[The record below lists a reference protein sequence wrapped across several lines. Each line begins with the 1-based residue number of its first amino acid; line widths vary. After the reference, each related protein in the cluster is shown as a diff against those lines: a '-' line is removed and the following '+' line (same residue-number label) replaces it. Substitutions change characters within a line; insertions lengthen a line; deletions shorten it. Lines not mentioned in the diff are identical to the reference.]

1 MAHGSVPHGSVPHSS
16 VPHPSAQSRTT
27 VPGQNGAPARQ
38 PWAVLILLCVAEFM
52 VILDITVVNVALP
65 SIGRALGLGAAGLPW
80 VVTAYVLMTG
90 GLTLFGGRAAD
101 LLGRKRVFLA
111 GLALFTAASLA
122 SGLAPAA
129 GPLIGARA
137 AQGLGAA
144 LLTPAALSVIT
155 ATYAGAQRATAL
167 SVWGAL
173 GAAGA
178 AAGVLLGGVLTTWL
192 GWRSVFLINVPVG
205 AAAWI
210 LAGRLIPRPARAA
223 HGRGRL
229 DLPGALLGVTGLG
242 AAIYAITSA
251 PGHGWASAWTIGL
264 LLVAAALLAAFALA
278 ERAARAPLFPPRVW
292 RGRRLASGALVMLGA
307 TAVLVAVFFLGSLY
321 LQDVL
326 GDSPVRAGLGFL
338 PLVLVIGAGAHL
350 AARLLG
356 RAGSRVVAAAG
367 LTLMAGG
374 SLLLALAS
382 VAAGY
387 PGLLP
392 GFLVLG
398 FGTGLVLPAAS
409 VTALSDTGSQDAGF
423 ASGFLATAHELGA
436 ALGVAVFTAIAGAAI
451 GTAPISAAPAG
462 TAAAGTA
469 AGGPGAAG
477 ALMAGARFAA
487 GYHRAFAAA
496 AGVAAVLAVLSLM
509 AGPVVRP
516 APGARARGPH

>member
-1 MAHGSVPHGSVPHSS
+1 
-16 VPHPSAQSRTT
+16 
-27 VPGQNGAPARQ
+27 
-38 PWAVLILLCVAEFM
+38 VAEFM

-65 SIGRALGLGAAGLPW
+65 SIGRALGLSGAGLPW

-90 GLTLFGGRAAD
+90 GLTLLGGRAAD
-101 LLGRKRVFLA
+101 LLGRRRVFLA

-122 SGLAPAA
+122 SGLAPSA
-129 GPLIGARA
+129 GLLLGARA

-144 LLTPAALSVIT
+144 LLTPAALAVIT

-167 SVWGAL
+167 SAWGAL

-192 GWRSVFLINVPVG
+192 GWRSIFLINVPVG

-210 LAGRLIPRPARAA
+210 LARRLIPQPAAGG
-223 HGRGRL
+223 HGLARL

-242 AAIYAITSA
+242 TAVYAITSA
-251 PGHGWASAWTIGL
+251 PGHGWASAQTIAL
-264 LLVAAALLAAFALA
+264 LLVAALLLAAFALA
-278 ERAARAPLFPPRVW
+278 ERAARDPLFPPGAW
-292 RGRRLASGALVMLGA
+292 RNRRLASGALIMLGA
-307 TAVLVAVFFLGSLY
+307 TGVLVAAFFLGSLY

-326 GDSPVRAGLGFL
+326 GDSPIRAGLGFL

-350 AARLLG
+350 TSRLVG
-356 RAGSRVVAAAG
+356 RAGSRVLAAAG

-374 SLLLALAS
+374 ALLLAQAS
-382 VAAGY
+382 PAAGY

-409 VTALSDTGSQDAGF
+409 VTALADAGPGDAGF

-436 ALGVAVFTAIAGAAI
+436 ALGVAVFTAIAVAAST
-451 GTAPISAAPAG
+451 TASVNTGLVNTGDAG
-462 TAAAGTA
+462 
-469 AGGPGAAG
+469 
-477 ALMAGARFAA
+477 FAA
-487 GYHRAFAAA
+487 GYHRAFLVA
-496 AGVAAVLAVLSLM
+496 AGAAAVLAVLTLLT
-509 AGPVVRP
+509 APAVRP
-516 APGARARGPH
+516 APGTRTGGPH

>member
-1 MAHGSVPHGSVPHSS
+1 MAHGSL
-16 VPHPSAQSRTT
+16 PHPSAHSRTP
-27 VPGQNGAPARQ
+27 VPAPVQGQHGVPARQ
-38 PWAVLILLCVAEFM
+38 PWAVLVLLCVAEFM

-65 SIGRALGLGAAGLPW
+65 SIGRALGLSAAGLPW

-90 GLTLFGGRAAD
+90 GLTLLGGRAAD

-129 GPLIGARA
+129 GALIGARA

-155 ATYAGAQRATAL
+155 ATYAGAQRAAAL

-205 AAAWI
+205 AAAWV
-210 LAGRLIPRPARAA
+210 LAGRLIPRPAAA
-223 HGRGRL
+223 GHGLARL
-229 DLPGALLGVTGLG
+229 DLTGALLGVTGLG
-242 AAIYAITSA
+242 TAIYAITGA
-251 PGHGWASAWTIGL
+251 PGHGWASSWTIGL
-264 LLVAAALLAAFALA
+264 LLGAAVLLAAFALA
-278 ERAARAPLFPPRVW
+278 ERTARDPLFPPRAW
-292 RGRRLASGALVMLGA
+292 RNRRLASGALVMLGA
-307 TAVLVAVFFLGSLY
+307 TGVLVAAFFLGSLY
-321 LQDVL
+321 LQNVL

-350 AARLLG
+350 ASRLLA
-356 RAGSRVVAAAG
+356 RAGSRVLAAAG
-367 LTLMAGG
+367 LALMAAGA
-374 SLLLALAS
+374 LLLAQAS
-382 VAAGY
+382 AAAGY

-409 VTALSDTGSQDAGF
+409 VTALADTGPGDAGL

-436 ALGVAVFTAIAGAAI
+436 ALGVAVFTAIAAAAI
-451 GTAPISAAPAG
+451 STAPIAAAPLTSGPAG
-462 TAAAGTA
+462 TTPASP
-469 AGGPGAAG
+469 GGAG
-477 ALMAGARFAA
+477 ALMSGAGFAA
-487 GYHRAFAAA
+487 GYHQAFTVA
-496 AGVAAVLAVLSLM
+496 AGVAAVLAVLTLV
-509 AGPVVRP
+509 AGPAVRP
-516 APGARARGPH
+516 APGARAHGPH

>member
-1 MAHGSVPHGSVPHSS
+1 MAHGSI
-16 VPHPSAQSRTT
+16 PHPSAQSRTP
-27 VPGQNGAPARQ
+27 VPGPDRAPARQ
-38 PWAVLILLCVAEFM
+38 PWAVLVLLCVAEFM

-80 VVTAYVLMTG
+80 VITAYVLMTG
-90 GLTLFGGRAAD
+90 GLTLLGGRAAD
-101 LLGRKRVFLA
+101 LLGRRRVFLA

-129 GPLIGARA
+129 GLLIGARA
-137 AQGLGAA
+137 AQGVGAA

-155 ATYAGAQRATAL
+155 ATYAGAQRVTAL

-210 LAGRLIPRPARAA
+210 LARRLIPRPTAAA
-223 HGRGRL
+223 HGLARL
-229 DLPGALLGVTGLG
+229 DLPGAVLGVTGLG
-242 AAIYAITSA
+242 TAIYAITGA

-264 LLVAAALLAAFALA
+264 LLVAALLLAAFALA
-278 ERAARAPLFPPRVW
+278 ERAGRDPLFPPRAW
-292 RGRRLASGALVMLGA
+292 RNRRLASGALVMLGA
-307 TAVLVAVFFLGSLY
+307 TGVLVAAFFLGSLY

-326 GDSPVRAGLGFL
+326 GYSPIRAGLAFL
-338 PLVLVIGAGAHL
+338 PLVLVIGAGGHL
-350 AARLLG
+350 ASRLLG
-356 RAGSRVVAAAG
+356 RAGSRVLTAAG
-367 LTLMAGG
+367 LVLMAGG
-374 SLLLALAS
+374 ALLLAQAS
-382 VAAGY
+382 AAAGY

-398 FGTGLVLPAAS
+398 FGTGLVFPAAS
-409 VTALSDTGSQDAGF
+409 VTALADAGPRNAGF

-436 ALGVAVFTAIAGAAI
+436 ALGVAVFTAIAEAAI
-451 GTAPISAAPAG
+451 STGPTGTGG
-462 TAAAGTA
+462 T
-469 AGGPGAAG
+469 GGAG
-477 ALMAGARFAA
+477 ALMTGARFAA
-487 GYHRAFAAA
+487 GYHRAFTVA
-496 AGVAAVLAVLSLM
+496 AGVAAALAVLTLV

-516 APGARARGPH
+516 APGARAHGPH

>member
-1 MAHGSVPHGSVPHSS
+1 MAHGSIPHGSIPHGS
-16 VPHPSAQSRTT
+16 VPHPSAQSQPP
-27 VPGQNGAPARQ
+27 VPDQNGVPARQ

-65 SIGRALGLGAAGLPW
+65 SISRALGLSAAGLPW

-90 GLTLFGGRAAD
+90 GLTLLGGRAAD

-144 LLTPAALSVIT
+144 LLTPAALSVIA

-210 LAGRLIPRPARAA
+210 LAGRLIPRPAAA
-223 HGRGRL
+223 ARGLAGL

-242 AAIYAITSA
+242 TAIYAITGA

-278 ERAARAPLFPPRVW
+278 ERAAPAPLFPPRAW
-292 RGRRLASGALVMLGA
+292 RNRRLTSGALVMLGA
-307 TAVLVAVFFLGSLY
+307 TGVLVAAFFLGSLY

-326 GDSPVRAGLGFL
+326 GYSPIRAGLGFL

-350 AARLLG
+350 ASRLLG
-356 RAGSRVVAAAG
+356 RAGSRVLAAAG
-367 LTLMAGG
+367 LALMAGG
-374 SLLLALAS
+374 ALLLAQAS
-382 VAAGY
+382 AAAGY

-398 FGTGLVLPAAS
+398 FGTGLVFPAAS
-409 VTALSDTGSQDAGF
+409 VTALADAGPGDAGF
-423 ASGFLATAHELGA
+423 ASGFLGTAHELGA
-436 ALGVAVFTAIAGAAI
+436 ALGVAAFTAIAEAAI
-451 GTAPISAAPAG
+451 SMGPTGTGG
-462 TAAAGTA
+462 T
-469 AGGPGAAG
+469 GGAG
-477 ALMAGARFAA
+477 ALMTGAGFAA
-487 GYHRAFAAA
+487 GYHRAFTVA
-496 AGVAAVLAVLSLM
+496 AGVAAALAVLTLV

-516 APGARARGPH
+516 APGARAHGPH

>member
-1 MAHGSVPHGSVPHSS
+1 MAHGSI
-16 VPHPSAQSRTT
+16 PHPSAQSRTP
-27 VPGQNGAPARQ
+27 VPGLDGTPARQ
-38 PWAVLILLCVAEFM
+38 PWAVLVLLCVAEFM

-80 VVTAYVLMTG
+80 VITAYVLMTG
-90 GLTLFGGRAAD
+90 GLTLLGGRAAD
-101 LLGRKRVFLA
+101 LLGRRRVFLA

-129 GPLIGARA
+129 GLLIGARA
-137 AQGLGAA
+137 AQGVGAA

-155 ATYAGAQRATAL
+155 ATYAGGQRVTAL

-210 LAGRLIPRPARAA
+210 LAGRLIPRPAAA
-223 HGRGRL
+223 ARGLARL
-229 DLPGALLGVTGLG
+229 DLPGAVLGVTGLG
-242 AAIYAITSA
+242 TAIYAITGA
-251 PGHGWASAWTIGL
+251 PGHGWASPWTIGL
-264 LLVAAALLAAFALA
+264 LLVAALLLAAFALA
-278 ERAARAPLFPPRVW
+278 ERAGRDPLFPPRAW
-292 RGRRLASGALVMLGA
+292 RNRRLASGALVMLGA
-307 TAVLVAVFFLGSLY
+307 TSVLVAAFFLGSLY

-326 GDSPVRAGLGFL
+326 GYSPIRAGLAFL

-350 AARLLG
+350 ASRLLG
-356 RAGSRVVAAAG
+356 RAGSRVLAAAG
-367 LTLMAGG
+367 LALMAGG
-374 SLLLALAS
+374 ALLLAQAS
-382 VAAGY
+382 AAAGY

-398 FGTGLVLPAAS
+398 FGTGLVFPAAS
-409 VTALSDTGSQDAGF
+409 VTALADAGPGDAGF

-436 ALGVAVFTAIAGAAI
+436 ALGVAVFTAIAEAAI
-451 GTAPISAAPAG
+451 STGPTSTGPTGTGG
-462 TAAAGTA
+462 T
-469 AGGPGAAG
+469 GGAG
-477 ALMAGARFAA
+477 ALMTGAGFAA
-487 GYHRAFAAA
+487 GYHRAFTVA
-496 AGVAAVLAVLSLM
+496 AGVAAALAVLTLV

-516 APGARARGPH
+516 APGARAHGPH